1 MRKVLKSFVFA
12 GRGIKY
18 CFKEEVNFRV
28 HVLASIIVIAAGCF
42 FSISLTEWLFIIACC
57 TLVLAME
64 MLNTAIEK
72 TCNLISTKSYPAIKF
87 IKDVSA
93 GAVLVCAIGSV
104 LVGAVIFIP
113 KLGHLIRL

>member
-1 MRKVLKSFVFA
+1 MKVIRSFLYA

-28 HVLASIIVIAAGCF
+28 HVLACAIVIAAGCF
-42 FSISLTEWLFIIACC
+42 FSISLTEWLFVIVCC
-57 TLVLAME
+57 TLVMAME

-72 TCNLISTKSYPAIKF
+72 MCNLISTEFHPAIKF

-93 GAVLVCAIGSV
+93 GAVLVCAIGSAIT
-104 LVGAVIFIP
+104 GMAIFLP
-113 KLGHLIRL
+113 KIIHLLKFQ